1 MNATVNAT
9 NIAFVQSLYAA
20 FGAVTLPRS
29 LPALPRT
36 WTGP

>member
-1 MNATVNAT
+1 MNATANAT

-20 FGAVTLPRS
+20 SGAATLPGS
-29 LPALPRT
+29 SPASPRT